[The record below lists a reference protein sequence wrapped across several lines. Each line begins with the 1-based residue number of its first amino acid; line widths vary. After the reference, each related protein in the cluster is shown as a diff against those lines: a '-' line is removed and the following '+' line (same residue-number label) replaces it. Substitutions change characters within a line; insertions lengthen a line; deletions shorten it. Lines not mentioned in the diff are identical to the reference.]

1 MQNCN
6 TRANGGTLTISIPIL
21 LAIAGLLLLLG
32 ALAIAAIFLVAAKC
46 RCKLSVKDRKAND
59 DAEQVDPWAE
69 AGRRH
74 KDEFPEQEN
83 NQKESA

>member
-1 MQNCN
+1 MNN
-6 TRANGGTLTISIPIL
+6 SIPIL

-32 ALAIAAIFLVAAKC
+32 VLAIAAIFLVATKC
-46 RCKLSVKDRKAND
+46 RCKVSMKDRKAIE

-74 KDEFPEQEN
+74 NEEFPEQEN
-83 NQKESA
+83 NQKDSA